1 MALLLTAYAV
11 MWTLYGIIAKG
22 SQDIHF
28 DMGEMVSWS
37 HEVVLGTPKH
47 PPLAAWLVRLWFEIF
62 PAQGWAYYLFAVV
75 LATLALWVAWHV
87 AAPFCS
93 PQKRV
98 VGVVLLSLVPF
109 YNFHALKFNA
119 NTVLIP
125 FWALTTWWFLRSL
138 ETRRAGWAV
147 LAGAGAA
154 ASVLGKYWSL
164 FFLAGL
170 GVAALGDPR
179 RRLYFR
185 SAAPWLTIAV
195 GTLLIAP
202 HVAWVV
208 THDFESL
215 RYAFG
220 SHPAT
225 YLSATAHAF
234 VFLAGVLAFI
244 AAPIVLGLLAAR
256 PSAAAIRD
264 TLWPTDDQRRTIVVA
279 FVAPILIAAL
289 SAIPLKVTVG
299 SLWMMSGMTL
309 LPIVLL
315 SSPLVTITR
324 SSTVWLLTAAI
335 VYPTLMVVA
344 SPVIAMV
351 IHREGVTHYAAHY
364 RLIARAVERAW
375 VDHTKAPLR
384 IVGSDSPIVNG
395 IVFYFE
401 EQPSTLEI
409 LNHAETPWVDEN
421 RVEREGAAIVCPL
434 PESAC
439 IAALAA
445 YAKRF
450 HDIKVTDVAL
460 ARRYFGALDTPVHY
474 RILIIPPQ

>member
-421 RVEREGAAIVCPL
+421 RIKHEGAAVVCPL

-439 IAALAA
+439 ITALAA

-450 HDIKVTDVAL
+450 HDIEITDVAL